1 MYNVSPENFGNLS
14 DICQKSVRTR
24 GQWPCCASGQAVD
37 RGCGGVEAMEVKS
50 DFEFE
55 LTDLNYLCSHITC
68 HYSQDHCYDCLSK
81 MASEVTDDLRGH

>member
-1 MYNVSPENFGNLS
+1 MIETNSRIFL
-14 DICQKSVRTR
+14 TR
-24 GQWPCCASGQAVD
+24 GQWPCCASEQAVD

-68 HYSQDHCYDCLSK
+68 HYSQDHCYGCLSK
-81 MASEVTDDLRGH
+81 MASEATDDLRGHFRPPF